1 MTQLCC
7 QGNCNKYNKS
17 IQQGIGISADFGTAI
32 TYFHSTLSPMIH
44 RKALRLVRLVRLVWL
59 LVLLLVLLILI
70 GIKVLVGAQ
79 KSCYRDE
86 IPSMPICYGSYLY
99 GALHLAYRIP
109 WHNYLTCRSV
119 LQYPW
124 SCCPCKPRCWHKHP
138 EHTGTP
144 RWSHVESAIFKCIW
158 SSTCIIM
165 PKMAG
170 CQLYHIF
177 SNSLALLLIHWIQK
191 QVKTIKLTH
200 CLISSVMRSKI
211 SIASLSLRRKTACLC
226 FIHLLLKT
234 IPKKT
239 PECSHTWYNTQYSR
253 IHDKQK
259 CTSMHYDA
267 FIWWR
272 HRS

>member
-1 MTQLCC
+1 MPTLGRPSLTSIPHFHQWSTARPCGWYGWYGCWYCC
-7 QGNCNKYNKS
+7 WFCWFWLGSKFWLVPKS
-17 IQQGIGISADFGTAI
+17 PAIETRFHQCLSAMAAMV
-32 TYFHSTLSPMIH
+32 LS
-44 RKALRLVRLVRLVWL
+44 
-59 LVLLLVLLILI
+59 
-70 GIKVLVGAQ
+70 
-79 KSCYRDE
+79 
-86 IPSMPICYGSYLY
+86 
-99 GALHLAYRIP
+99 LHLAYRIP